1 MANFQDIVGLRLG
14 RGQLSTTYTTIYT
27 CPADKRAYLKDL
39 NLCNIH
45 SGKSH
50 AYVAIVPSGQTAGA
64 AYEILS
70 NYGIDAYTT
79 YRWTGLQILNAGD
92 TIQVKGNDSNYITAY
107 ASGAEAV

>member
-14 RGQLSTTYTTIYT
+14 RGQLTTSYTTIYT
-27 CPADKRAYLKDL
+27 CPTGKRAYIKDI
-39 NLCNIH
+39 NLCNTH

-50 AYVAIVPSGQTAGA
+50 AYVAIVPSGQTVGVQHELIS
-64 AYEILS
+64 YL
-70 NYGIDAYTT
+70 GLDAYST

-92 TIQVKGNDSNYITAY
+92 TIQVKGNDPNYITVY

>member
-14 RGQLSTTYTTIYT
+14 RGQLTTSYTTIYT
-27 CPADKRAYLKDL
+27 CPADKRAYIKDI
-39 NLCNIH
+39 NLCNTH

-50 AYVAIVPSGQTAGA
+50 AYVAIVPTGQTAGV

-70 NYGIDAYTT
+70 YKGIDAYEN

-92 TIQVKGNDSNYITAY
+92 TIQVKGSAANDITVY
-107 ASGAEAV
+107 VSGAEAV

>member
-14 RGQLSTTYTTIYT
+14 RAQLTTTYTTLYT
-27 CPADKRAYLKDL
+27 CPTDKRAYIKDI
-39 NLCNIH
+39 NLCNTH
-45 SGKSH
+45 TGKEH

-64 AYEILS
+64 AYEIIS
-70 NYGIDAYTT
+70 NLGIDANTV

-92 TIQVKGNDSNYITAY
+92 TIQVKGSGSNLITIY

>member
-14 RGQLSTTYTTIYT
+14 RGQLTTSYATVYT
-27 CPADKRAYLKDL
+27 CPADKRAYIKDI
-39 NLCNIH
+39 NLCNTH
-45 SGKSH
+45 SGKEH

-70 NYGIDAYTT
+70 NYGIDAYTV

-92 TIQVKGNDSNYITAY
+92 TIQVKGSGSNLITIY
-107 ASGAEAV
+107 VSGAEAV